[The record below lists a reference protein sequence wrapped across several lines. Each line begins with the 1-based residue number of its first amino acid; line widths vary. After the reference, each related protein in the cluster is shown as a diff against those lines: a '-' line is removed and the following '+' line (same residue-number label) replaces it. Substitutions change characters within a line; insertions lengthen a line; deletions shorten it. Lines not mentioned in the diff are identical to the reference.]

1 MDALGALYFISGR
14 GDVLI
19 QRTYRDDVDKNIPAA
34 FRTNVINSKSQD
46 AASTAPIR
54 QLLGMTFVHLRAGPI
69 YLLATTRVNSN
80 AMMILQFLSRL
91 VDLVK
96 SYCNGDF
103 NDEVIKSNFVLIYE
117 LLDEVMDFGFPQVT
131 DVSLLKSFIFQKGFV
146 LESTKKKRE
155 AAAQNAT
162 LQVTG
167 QVGWRQDGIKYK
179 KNEVFLDAIE
189 TVNMLVSAQGS
200 VLRCDVQGRV
210 VVKCF
215 LSGMPDV
222 KLGLNDKLEDV
233 AFHPCVNLGRFQ
245 AEQVVSFVPP
255 DGEFELMRYRCTEGI
270 SLPFKAVVL
279 VTEKGRTRL
288 EVSLKMKSLFPANLA
303 ANNVLV
309 LVPMPEQTARA
320 SFQISAGKAKY
331 DPKRG
336 ALVWKLK
343 KFAGDAEQSLSA
355 SVELI
360 ATTRE
365 KQQWSRPPVSMSF
378 SYLKVWEKSSYKVDK
393 WVRKLCKSGDYHFRF

>member
-1 MDALGALYFISGR
+1 MGPCRPTHRPHPTLRS
-14 GDVLI
+14 
-19 QRTYRDDVDKNIPAA
+19 KNIPAA

-162 LQVTG
+162 LQV
-167 QVGWRQDGIKYK
+167 
-179 KNEVFLDAIE
+179 
-189 TVNMLVSAQGS
+189 
-200 VLRCDVQGRV
+200 
-210 VVKCF
+210 
-215 LSGMPDV
+215 
-222 KLGLNDKLEDV
+222 
-233 AFHPCVNLGRFQ
+233 CV
-245 AEQVVSFVPP
+245 
-255 DGEFELMRYRCTEGI
+255 
-270 SLPFKAVVL
+270 
-279 VTEKGRTRL
+279 
-288 EVSLKMKSLFPANLA
+288 
-303 ANNVLV
+303 
-309 LVPMPEQTARA
+309 
-320 SFQISAGKAKY
+320 
-331 DPKRG
+331 
-336 ALVWKLK
+336 
-343 KFAGDAEQSLSA
+343 
-355 SVELI
+355 
-360 ATTRE
+360 
-365 KQQWSRPPVSMSF
+365 
-378 SYLKVWEKSSYKVDK
+378 
-393 WVRKLCKSGDYHFRF
+393 